1 MIDNFCSFLKDS
13 LQISHLDKILIT
25 VSGGADSVAM
35 LDLFSRSDFKCAVAH
50 CNFHLRGSESDGDE
64 KFVKKLSAHHHLPF
78 YKIDFKTREYAENN
92 GISIEMAAREL
103 RYNWFEQIRQSNDY
117 QYIATAHHQDDVI
130 ETFFINLSRGTGI
143 RGLSGIKA
151 KSGNIIRPML
161 FADRAQ
167 IMEYL
172 KENNLSFREDS
183 TNSDINIIRNRFR
196 HQILPMLKEINPAA
210 KKNVLQTIENLK
222 DSEIIVNKTI
232 KTLKEKISIFEGNTT
247 KILLDELIKIAPLK
261 PYMYELLTPYG
272 FNASQ
277 ITAITEALNAAP
289 GKIFNSNT
297 HQLIRDRNALLI
309 HPKNSQVN
317 ISLVLKTEDEFI
329 QLPTNEK
336 IYLKRIKKDHTFK
349 IPLQRNVA
357 ALDMDK
363 LKFPLELRNWKSGDY
378 FYPLG
383 MNKRKKLS
391 DFFIDEKYSIIDKQH
406 ILLLLSDNQI
416 VWLLN
421 KRIDNRFK
429 ITPETKNILLLEIK

>member
-92 GISIEMAAREL
+92 GISVEMAAREL

-196 HQILPMLKEINPAA
+196 HQILPLLKEINPAA

-222 DSEIIVNKTI
+222 DSEIIINKTI

-247 KILLDELIKIAPLK
+247 KILLDELIKIDPLK
-261 PYMYELLTPYG
+261 PFLYELLAPYG

-277 ITAITEALNAAP
+277 ITDITEALNTAP

-297 HQLIRDRNALLI
+297 HQLIRDRDALLI
-309 HPKNSQVN
+309 HPINSKVN
-317 ISLVLKTEDEFI
+317 ISIMLKTEDEFI

-349 IPLQRNVA
+349 IPLQLNVA

-363 LKFPLELRNWKSGDY
+363 LKFPLEIRNWKSGDY